1 MNVKLSCEGAAV
13 LILLL
18 VIWPASAHSFDPP
31 YFFIDPLKSTPSIV
45 GNGVILPGDSA
56 PISCDNPYDFKQPL
70 SLGNAVDLALCNN
83 KQIKT
88 TWADIKIR
96 ASMLGEAKATY
107 LPTVTAT
114 PGWTSDWVDYL
125 SSKAT
130 SGNTNGFT
138 LQASA
143 TMRLFDFGGRTAN
156 RKAAESY
163 LQAALSTHNA
173 TLQKA
178 LAEVIQAYFSAMT
191 ASATLK
197 TKTDNEEIAKNILNS
212 AKSKEAKG
220 ATSQSDTLR
229 ATTVLAKASLDKN
242 RSHGE
247 YQKSLAIL
255 EHVLGLPRKV
265 DLILPQDL
273 NELAEAQNRELSAW
287 LEDTQKNH
295 PAVVAARMR
304 LEASQQQVT
313 VARSAGRPSI
323 NLTGNYYLNNRLGE
337 SVTSVSSMSTTLLV
351 ALSIPIFDGFAST
364 YKLRGA
370 EAQVE
375 RATSELAEVEQQ
387 AALDVIKAYA
397 DTLSALRNLESSS
410 VLLDAAKSSLVVSQR
425 KYDKGAAD
433 ISEVL
438 STQAALADAWQERV
452 RCLAEWHSG
461 RLQLLASVGQM
472 GRFAVANK

>member
-1 MNVKLSCEGAAV
+1 
-13 LILLL
+13 
-18 VIWPASAHSFDPP
+18 
-31 YFFIDPLKSTPSIV
+31 
-45 GNGVILPGDSA
+45 
-56 PISCDNPYDFKQPL
+56 
-70 SLGNAVDLALCNN
+70 
-83 KQIKT
+83 
-88 TWADIKIR
+88 
-96 ASMLGEAKATY
+96 
-107 LPTVTAT
+107 
-114 PGWTSDWVDYL
+114 
-125 SSKAT
+125 
-130 SGNTNGFT
+130 
-138 LQASA
+138 
-143 TMRLFDFGGRTAN
+143 
-156 RKAAESY
+156 
-163 LQAALSTHNA
+163 
-173 TLQKA
+173 
-178 LAEVIQAYFSAMT
+178 
-191 ASATLK
+191 
-197 TKTDNEEIAKNILNS
+197 
-212 AKSKEAKG
+212 
-220 ATSQSDTLR
+220 
-229 ATTVLAKASLDKN
+229 
-242 RSHGE
+242 
-247 YQKSLAIL
+247 
-255 EHVLGLPRKV
+255 
-265 DLILPQDL
+265 
-273 NELAEAQNRELSAW
+273 
-287 LEDTQKNH
+287 
-295 PAVVAARMR
+295 MR

>member
-1 MNVKLSCEGAAV
+1 MNVKLSRAGVKA
-13 LILLL
+13 LILILAS
-18 VIWPASAHSFDPP
+18 WPASALSFDPP
-31 YFFIDPLKSTPSIV
+31 YFFTDPLKSTPSIV
-45 GNGVILPGDSA
+45 GNGVVLPGDSV
-56 PISCDNPYDFKQPL
+56 PISCDTSYDFMQPL

-96 ASMLGEAKATY
+96 ASMLGEAKAAY

-143 TMRLFDFGGRTAN
+143 TMRIFDFGGRTAN
-156 RKAAESY
+156 RKAAESN

-173 TLQKA
+173 TLQRA

-242 RSHGE
+242 RSQGE

-255 EHVLGLPRKV
+255 EHVLGLTRKA

-273 NELAEAQNRELSAW
+273 NESAEAQNRELSAW

-295 PAVVAARMR
+295 PAVVAARKR

-313 VARSAGRPSI
+313 VARSAGRPAI

-337 SVTSVSSMSTTLLV
+337 SVSSVSSMSTTLLV

-375 RATSELAEVEQQ
+375 RATAELADVEQQ
-387 AALDVIKAYA
+387 AALGVIKAYA
-397 DTLSALRNLESSS
+397 DTLSALRNLESSAI
-410 VLLDAAKSSLVVSQR
+410 LLDAAKSSLVVSQR

-472 GRFAVANK
+472 GRFAVPSK